1 MSGKEKVA
9 WGKGGVVWR
18 KAEPMCR
25 NELVMYGKERETSG
39 KGEVVW
45 WKTGPMPGMNR

>member
-1 MSGKEKVA
+1 M
-9 WGKGGVVWR
+9 WR

-39 KGEVVW
+39 KYDVVW
-45 WKTGPMPGMNR
+45 

>member
-1 MSGKEKVA
+1 M
-9 WGKGGVVWR
+9 WR

-39 KGEVVW
+39 KDDVVW
-45 WKTGPMPGMNR
+45 

>member
-1 MSGKEKVA
+1 
-9 WGKGGVVWR
+9 
-18 KAEPMCR
+18 MCR

-45 WKTGPMPGMNR
+45 WKTGPMRRNEQVM